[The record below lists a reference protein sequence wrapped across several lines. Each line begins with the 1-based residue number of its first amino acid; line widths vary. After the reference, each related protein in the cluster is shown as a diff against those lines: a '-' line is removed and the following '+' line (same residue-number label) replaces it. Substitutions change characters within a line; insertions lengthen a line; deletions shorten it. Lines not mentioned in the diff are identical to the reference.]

1 MGNYIQYKGKGEHSV
16 HELEKII
23 EQREEELHLIKSG
36 QIKVKDSSIFDES
49 DIIKRKIAM
58 EWWNNLSSLGKT
70 QICDTNTDYLGSC
83 RRHETLTG
91 KEIEKLYSWR
101 TIYWDKNK

>member
-23 EQREEELHLIKSG
+23 EQREQELHLIKSG
-36 QIKVKDSSIFDES
+36 Q
-49 DIIKRKIAM
+49 RKTAM
-58 EWWNNLSSLGKT
+58 EWWNNISSLGKT
-70 QICDTNTDYLGSC
+70 HICDTNTDYLGVA

-91 KEIEKLYSWR
+91 KEIEKLHSWR
-101 TIYWDKNK
+101 TIYRDKK

>member
-16 HELEKII
+16 RELEEII

-36 QIKVKDSSIFDES
+36 QVKVQDSGIFNES
-49 DIIKRKIAM
+49 EIDNRKKAM
-58 EWWNNLSSLGKT
+58 EWWNNISSLGKT
-70 QICDTNTDYLGSC
+70 QICDTNTEFLGIA

-91 KEIEKLYSWR
+91 REIEQLYR
-101 TIYWDKNK
+101 LEFLETITKK

>member
-16 HELEKII
+16 NELEKII

-36 QIKVKDSSIFDES
+36 QINTKNSGIFDES
-49 DIIKRKIAM
+49 DIANRKMAM

-70 QICDTNTDYLGSC
+70 QICDTNTEFLGIA

-91 KEIEKLYSWR
+91 REIEQLYK
-101 TIYWDKNK
+101 IEFNF